1 VSPTSGRSATNSVAG
16 SISFSCNAFSTPL
29 ETPGH
34 DRSAGRMLGMS
45 GRREPPAITRRENGR
60 CTRSTLATRWLVSR
74 FTEETAEILIEADS
88 ETLPEERRRFAL
100 LNTPRHLLTKPP
112 LQQREPSS
120 CNIGLKEISA
130 PRLACG
136 FGAFIHDP
144 DRCLKTAPPPFPKR
158 DSGLTHRFLAV
169 AP

>member
-1 VSPTSGRSATNSVAG
+1 MHEINFG
-16 SISFSCNAFSTPL
+16 NA
-29 ETPGH
+29 
-34 DRSAGRMLGMS
+34 
-45 GRREPPAITRRENGR
+45 
-60 CTRSTLATRWLVSR
+60 LVSVEIY
-74 FTEETAEILIEADS
+74 TAEETAEILIEADS